1 MSDFETKEID
11 MIDRLKIF
19 FQKLWVKIKKLWLSL
34 LVGLGLAS
42 APLLYAEVVN
52 FTYTAAT
59 QRVDGSPLA
68 LSDIAFT
75 RLYCD
80 GSLTVEEP
88 GADLGFN
95 PDLGLGS
102 HDCYGTHVDTDGQE
116 SDPSNIVTKVV
127 NPARPNPP
135 VLNP

>member
-1 MSDFETKEID
+1 MKKFFEE
-11 MIDRLKIF
+11 
-19 FQKLWVKIKKLWLSL
+19 LWGKIKKWWLTL
-34 LVGLGLAS
+34 LVALGLVS
-42 APLLYAEVVN
+42 APLLYAEIVD

-68 LSDIAFT
+68 LADIAFT

-95 PDLGLGS
+95 PELGLGT
-102 HDCYGTHVDTDGQE
+102 HDCYATHVDTDGQE
-116 SDPSNIVTKVV
+116 SDPSNSVIKIV
-127 NPARPNPP
+127 NPARPSSP
-135 VLNP
+135 VLQ

>member
-1 MSDFETKEID
+1 MKKFLAKT
-11 MIDRLKIF
+11 
-19 FQKLWVKIKKLWLSL
+19 WAKIKRWWFSL
-34 LVGLGLAS
+34 LVALGLAS

-88 GADLGFN
+88 GADLSFN

-116 SDPSNIVTKVV
+116 SDPSNLVTKIV
-127 NPARPNPP
+127 NPARPSAP

>member
-1 MSDFETKEID
+1 MK
-11 MIDRLKIF
+11 DRIKKF
-19 FQKLWVKIKKLWLSL
+19 FTDTWSKIKKWWLTL
-34 LVGLGLAS
+34 LVALGLVS
-42 APLLYAEVVN
+42 APLLYAEIVD

-68 LSDIAFT
+68 LADIAFT

-95 PDLGLGS
+95 PELGLGT
-102 HDCYGTHVDTDGQE
+102 HDCYATHVDTDGQE
-116 SDPSNIVTKVV
+116 SDPSNSVIKIV
-127 NPARPNPP
+127 NPARPSSP
-135 VLNP
+135 VLQ

>member
-1 MSDFETKEID
+1 MKKFFE
-11 MIDRLKIF
+11 KI
-19 FQKLWVKIKKLWLSL
+19 WGKIKQWWIAL
-34 LVGLGLAS
+34 LVALGLAS
-42 APLLYAEVVN
+42 SPLLYAEVVN
-52 FTYTAAT
+52 FTYAAAT
-59 QRVDGSPLA
+59 TRVDGSPLN

-88 GADLGFN
+88 GADLNFN
-95 PDLGLGS
+95 PELGLGS

-116 SDPSNIVTKVV
+116 SDPSNIVTKIV
-127 NPARPNPP
+127 NPARPSAP

>member
-1 MSDFETKEID
+1 MK
-11 MIDRLKIF
+11 DRIKKF
-19 FQKLWVKIKKLWLSL
+19 FTDTWGKIKKWWLTL
-34 LVGLGLAS
+34 LVALGLVS
-42 APLLYAEVVN
+42 APLLYAEIVD

-68 LSDIAFT
+68 LADIAFT

-95 PDLGLGS
+95 PELGLGT
-102 HDCYGTHVDTDGQE
+102 HDCYATHVDTDGQE
-116 SDPSNIVTKVV
+116 SDPSNSVIKIV
-127 NPARPNPP
+127 NPARPSSP
-135 VLNP
+135 VLQ